1 MYTYT
6 YACVMPLKFAIT
18 KKTPSQRPCVQGL
31 SRVFSARQ
39 VVAARNGKTVAE
51 TECHG
56 EDDSFLLRKKG
67 NGYAMTKYSIRTII
81 DG

>member
-1 MYTYT
+1 M
-6 YACVMPLKFAIT
+6 CMCNAIKICSY

-31 SRVFSARQ
+31 SRIFSARQ
-39 VVAARNGKTVAE
+39 VMTARQGKTAAE
-51 TECHG
+51 TDRCGRVE
-56 EDDSFLLRKKG
+56 DSFLLRKKG

>member
-1 MYTYT
+1 MRRG
-6 YACVMPLKFAIT
+6 I
-18 KKTPSQRPCVQGL
+18 
-31 SRVFSARQ
+31 SRIFSARQ

-51 TECHG
+51 TECRG

-67 NGYAMTKYSIRTII
+67 NGYTVTKYSIRTII